1 MVYTN
6 RPLETAPERQ
16 LTTVKEF
23 GDRVHWGAIIA
34 GLVTAISTQLL
45 LSAIGAA
52 MGFTN
57 IAGSDAP
64 RSNAGNVAQA
74 VGIWTII
81 SLFVSLFLGG
91 WITAR
96 AYGSINRKTA
106 ALNGVILWATTLAIS
121 SWLLASGVSGTFGL
135 VAANARNIANQAQQ
149 SGITLP
155 YETGNAVNSSVTPTN
170 SNSSSRTQNSMS
182 TLSAQQTR
190 EVAGNGAKASWAFTL
205 GSLLGLAAAVM
216 GATVGARN
224 VHTHK
229 RDSHEVYQG

>member
-135 VAANARNIANQAQQ
+135 VAANARNIANHAQQ
-149 SGITLP
+149 SGIPLQNTKFNVYLKRA
-155 YETGNAVNSSVTPTN
+155 T
-170 SNSSSRTQNSMS
+170 TQ
-182 TLSAQQTR
+182 R
-190 EVAGNGAKASWAFTL
+190 WCW
-205 GSLLGLAAAVM
+205 
-216 GATVGARN
+216 
-224 VHTHK
+224 
-229 RDSHEVYQG
+229 

>member
-6 RPLETAPERQ
+6 RPLENSPERQ
-16 LTTVKEF
+16 ITNVREF
-23 GDRVHWGAIIA
+23 HDRVHWGAIIA
-34 GLVTAISTQLL
+34 GLVIAISTQLV

-64 RSNAGNVAQA
+64 RSNADDVAQA

-106 ALNGVILWATTLAIS
+106 MLNGAILWATTLAIS
-121 SWLLASGVSGTFGL
+121 SWLLATGVSGTFGI
-135 VAANARNIANQAQQ
+135 VAANAGNIANQAQQ

-155 YETGNAVNSSVTPTN
+155 NETGNLGSSSVRPTN
-170 SNSSSRTQNSMS
+170 PNSLP
-182 TLSAQQTR
+182 TLTAQQTR
-190 EVAGNGAKASWAFTL
+190 DVAGIGAKAGWAFTF
-205 GSLLGLAAAVM
+205 GSLLGLAASVI
-216 GATVGARN
+216 GAGVGARN
-224 VHTHK
+224 IHTHK
-229 RDSHEVYQG
+229 RDSNEAY

>member
-6 RPLETAPERQ
+6 RPLENSPERQ
-16 LTTVKEF
+16 VTNVREF
-23 GDRVHWGAIIA
+23 HDRVHWGAIIA
-34 GLVTAISTQLL
+34 GLVIAISTQLV

-64 RSNAGNVAQA
+64 RSNADDVAQA

-106 ALNGVILWATTLAIS
+106 ALNGAILWATTLAIS
-121 SWLLASGVSGTFGL
+121 SWLLASGVSGTFGI
-135 VAANARNIANQAQQ
+135 VAANAGNIANQAQQ

-155 YETGNAVNSSVTPTN
+155 NGTRNLAGSS
-170 SNSSSRTQNSMS
+170 TQNSIP

-190 EVAGNGAKASWAFTL
+190 DVAGNGAKAGWAFTF
-205 GSLLGLAAAVM
+205 GSLLGLAASVI
-216 GATVGARN
+216 GAGVGARN
-224 VHTHK
+224 IHTHK
-229 RDSHEVYQG
+229 RDSHETYQG

>member
-1 MVYTN
+1 MVHTN
-6 RPLETAPERQ
+6 RPLETVLERPI
-16 LTTVKEF
+16 TNVREF

-34 GLVTAISTQLL
+34 GLVIAISTQLL

-52 MGFTN
+52 IGFTN
-57 IAGSDAP
+57 IAGSGAP
-64 RSNAGNVAQA
+64 RSNAGDVAQA

-96 AYGSINRKTA
+96 AFGSVNNKTA
-106 ALNGVILWATTLAIS
+106 MLNGAILWATTLAIS

-135 VAANARNIANQAQQ
+135 IATNAGNIANQAQQ
-149 SGITLP
+149 SGITIP
-155 YETGNAVNSSVTPTN
+155 DETGNMGDSSVMPTNPNSSYG
-170 SNSSSRTQNSMS
+170 TQNSMP

-190 EVAGNGAKASWAFTL
+190 DIAENAAKAGWAFTF
-205 GSLLGLAAAVM
+205 GSLLGLAASVI
-216 GATVGARN
+216 GANVGARN

-229 RDSHEVYQG
+229 QESHEAYQS